1 MTLCRKLL
9 TAGSGELAKYVG
21 LWRGIWLRTTAPQ
34 LLVGAVWHDAAVYP
48 PDPIRQKLVC
58 TQVWDIVFYKKT
70 GYECLKKHSHP
81 A

>member
-1 MTLCRKLL
+1 
-9 TAGSGELAKYVG
+9 
-21 LWRGIWLRTTAPQ
+21 
-34 LLVGAVWHDAAVYP
+34 LVGAVWHDAAVYP

-70 GYECLKKHSHP
+70 GHECLKKHSHP